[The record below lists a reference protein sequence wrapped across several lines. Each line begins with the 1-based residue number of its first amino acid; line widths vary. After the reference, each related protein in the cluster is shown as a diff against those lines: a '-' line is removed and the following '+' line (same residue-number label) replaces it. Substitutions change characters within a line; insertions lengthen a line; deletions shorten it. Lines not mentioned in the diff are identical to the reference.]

1 MGWLEKNPNE
11 TTSDIGYTALVGI
24 DRSYEFERNQTDWDS
39 FCLERGMVPRL
50 GYIILRR
57 DSPALYR
64 FHAKLYLINPNERDF
79 RLDPTSIQGFDRYY
93 TGLVWDMSVY
103 NLKFFDGTAISPIV
117 TQTDYTY
124 WCETIDPQESF

>member
-1 MGWLEKNPNE
+1 M
-11 TTSDIGYTALVGI
+11 SCI
-24 DRSYEFERNQTDWDS
+24 
-39 FCLERGMVPRL
+39 VPISREN
-50 GYIILRR
+50 
-57 DSPALYR
+57 SS
-64 FHAKLYLINPNERDF
+64 NPNERDF